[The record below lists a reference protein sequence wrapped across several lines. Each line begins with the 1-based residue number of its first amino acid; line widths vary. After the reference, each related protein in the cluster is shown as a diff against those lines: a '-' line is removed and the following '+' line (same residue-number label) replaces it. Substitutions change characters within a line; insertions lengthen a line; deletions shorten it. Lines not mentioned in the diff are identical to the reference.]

1 MLFRLFPKQR
11 RSMKTPT
18 LNLVLSLRDTVTE
31 SIIRKAL
38 EKLGNQS
45 NLRNSNILFPNRY
58 LPAQSQQKKH

>member
-11 RSMKTPT
+11 RSMETPT

-38 EKLGNQS
+38 EKLGSQS